1 MTKFIN
7 YYNLCPIPEPKDF
20 LGIAADKEKGNI
32 ITTLSKNIVII
43 ITISTQKQVRSWSV
57 VEKLSSKVVYD
68 KSSEKYVGV
77 FGNKTLRCWDESTV
91 DVNKTKKLRFHK
103 NISEL
108 VTNEKDTFVLYDDGS
123 FECLKTAIDT
133 RKEGREITSV
143 PQHLQLV
150 PDLNLNK
157 GRIFT
162 LPNGKQILTYFE
174 TNHTSGECYLVRLP
188 LEDENLRQRY
198 PLKRGNLQTTVCGAA
213 VIEGDG
219 VPSLCTIWSDKRIFL
234 LSLDDCAQPE
244 RSPGTFVSML
254 SHLKVDSSLSLL
266 GLSGH
271 SVAIYGANYGQKK
284 ESEGASLLIYNL
296 QYKVIKVK
304 QFFKVYF
311 DFSKLWS
318 IDNHILLALGQNLS
332 VVQYRVSKEL
342 LSELV
347 GTQVCNDYQTSVE
360 GDQINEDDYI
370 QDYLQ
375 YTTNIGKCTELEY
388 QPKRTHYINEADGRS
403 IPFMGVENFEK
414 DLNHIKHINLHVD
427 VRQASVACNDEQIT
441 LMSNHN
447 DDGFTCRKIQI
458 IASQMEKAG
467 ASEHEITEKLLWLL
481 IKAELLTDIG
491 VCLKRY
497 TNISEKML
505 SKTLNFILK
514 QFEITNPATKEQPA
528 SNETLLFNGHRNS
541 IVNSI
546 DIKSEDK
553 YEMDKKNK
561 KKSYIPYSDRLS
573 KEAAGTLQTEI
584 KDILNILLS
593 CNFDFTVIANYIR
606 QDIGYSEAL
615 ILLEHLYDMLTDPD
629 ITAFEERPSHEHTS
643 VEFELQILRWFGVF
657 LNTHFQKLALSKDVK
672 LIEILLRWQELFI
685 QYKHEIIELQETSAL
700 LYNII
705 QRKKLA
711 EDRDYSKWYS
721 IEQIHLF

>member
-68 KSSEKYVGV
+68 KRSEKYVGV
-77 FGNKTLRCWDESTV
+77 FGNKTLRCWDESTA
-91 DVNKTKKLRFHK
+91 DVNKSKKLRFHK

-123 FECLKTAIDT
+123 FESLKTAIDT
-133 RKEGREITSV
+133 RKEGKQITSV
-143 PQHLQLV
+143 PQHLQLL
-150 PDLNLNK
+150 PDFSLNK

-162 LPNGKQILTYFE
+162 LPSGKQILTYFE
-174 TNHTSGECYLVRLP
+174 TNHTSGECHLVRLP

-219 VPSLCTIWSDKRIFL
+219 VPLLCTIWSDKRIFL
-234 LSLDDCAQPE
+234 LTLDDCAQPE

-254 SHLKVDSSLSLL
+254 THLKVDSCLSLL

-284 ESEGASLLIYNL
+284 ESEGASLLLYNL

-360 GDQINEDDYI
+360 GDQINEDDCI

-375 YTTNIGKCTELEY
+375 YTTSIGKCTELEY
-388 QPKRTHYINEADGRS
+388 LPKRTYHFNEADGKS
-403 IPFMGVENFEK
+403 VAFIGIESFEK
-414 DLNHIKHINLHVD
+414 DLNHMRHTNLHVD
-427 VRQASVACNDEQIT
+427 VRQASAASSDDQIT

-481 IKAELLTDIG
+481 IKAELLPDIG

-514 QFEITNPATKEQPA
+514 QFAITNPAIKDAA
-528 SNETLLFNGHRNS
+528 SNETLILNGHRNS
-541 IVNSI
+541 VKDI
-546 DIKSEDK
+546 DFNSEDK
-553 YEMDKKNK
+553 SEKDKKNK
-561 KKSYIPYSDRLS
+561 KKLHIPCSDRLA
-573 KEAAGTLQTEI
+573 KEEGTLQTEI
-584 KDILNILLS
+584 KDILNTLLS
-593 CNFDFTVIANYIR
+593 CNFDFTAIGNYIR

-629 ITAFEERPSHEHTS
+629 ITGFQERPSHEHTS

-705 QRKKLA
+705 QCKKLA